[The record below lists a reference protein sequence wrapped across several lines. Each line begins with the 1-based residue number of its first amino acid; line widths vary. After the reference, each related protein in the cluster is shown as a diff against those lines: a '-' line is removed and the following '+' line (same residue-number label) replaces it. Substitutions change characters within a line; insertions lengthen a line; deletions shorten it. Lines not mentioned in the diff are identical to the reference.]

1 MRIRRLVATEVVVP
15 AREGAINSPELD
27 RPLHRTPFGGRP
39 GWTLQFDAIPKLI
52 LEAELDSGHTALGEC
67 HRGHDWSTVAT
78 LASRFL
84 AVDIGRIGR
93 HGLDMADG
101 PERIGFECLIWD
113 AVAKTH
119 DMALVD
125 LFGGR
130 AREHIPVASWSGH
143 RTPEDIGGLADRMAR
158 LGYTHLKFKCD
169 LADDVVA
176 LCAEVLRVAPTLKVT
191 IDPNERWLQ
200 LDEAKRRLACL
211 AEIGNVHCVEDPIP
225 RWMLDEYR
233 ALRRSTNIPLALHI
247 ALPLVTEGHRIDDAL
262 RAIGAE
268 AVDAFNFT
276 AGPSSFMAL
285 ASIATAAG
293 MPFWLGSQIDL
304 GILETLYVHMAAAV
318 PGTLWPCDIFGRLIR
333 SHDLLQTPLTVRPP
347 VVHLPEGPGL
357 GVALDADAVARYA
370 TRREEFTAA

>member
-1 MRIRRLVATEVVVP
+1 VRIRRLVATEVVVP

-39 GWTLQFDAIPKLI
+39 GWTLQFDVVPKLI
-52 LEAELDSGHTALGEC
+52 LQAELDNGHTALGEC
-67 HRGHDWSTVAT
+67 HRGHDWSTVASI
-78 LASRFL
+78 ASRL
-84 AVDIGRIGR
+84 LTADIEQIGR
-93 HGLDMADG
+93 HNLDIADG

-125 LFGGR
+125 LLGGR
-130 AREHIPVASWSGH
+130 VREHIPIASWSGH
-143 RTPEDIGGLADRMAR
+143 RTPKDIGGLADYMAR

-169 LADDVVA
+169 LEDDVVA
-176 LCAEVLRVAPTLKVT
+176 LCAEVARIAPALKVT

-200 LDEAKRRLACL
+200 PYEAKRRLACL

-225 RWMLDEYR
+225 RSMLDEYR
-233 ALRRSTNIPLALHI
+233 DLRGSTTIPLALH
-247 ALPLVTEGHRIDDAL
+247 IDDAL

-304 GILETLYVHMAAAV
+304 GILEALYVHIAAAV
-318 PGTLWPCDIFGRLIR
+318 PGSLWPCDIFGRLIR

-347 VVHLPEGPGL
+347 VVHVPEGPGL
-357 GVALDADAVARYA
+357 GVTLDSDAVARYA
-370 TRREEFTAA
+370 TRREELTVA